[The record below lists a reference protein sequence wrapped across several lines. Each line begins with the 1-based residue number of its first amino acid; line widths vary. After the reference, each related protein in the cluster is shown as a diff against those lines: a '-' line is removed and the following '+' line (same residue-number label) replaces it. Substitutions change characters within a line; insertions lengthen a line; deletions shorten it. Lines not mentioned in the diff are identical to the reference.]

1 MGDNVYLGDR
11 NGVRTPMQWSP
22 DKNAGFSRA
31 NPQRL
36 YLPVIVDPGY
46 HYETVNVEAQ
56 DANPH
61 SLLWWMRRVIALRK
75 RHRAFSRGTLEL
87 LAPDNHR
94 VLAFLRRHE
103 KETLLVIANLSR
115 FVQHVALDLSAL
127 AGMTPV
133 EMFGRS
139 AFPPITKAPYQ
150 LTLSQHSFYWFALET
165 RPARRVRQTAPQPNP
180 ETPVPVVVTRGPWTG
195 LFTGSGRE
203 ELENALLTALPA
215 HRWLTDGERVVRGVT
230 IREVIPWPE
239 GAQLLLLGVDLVD
252 AEPEFYTL
260 PVAFAPDA
268 SRLKPAAGAVLARVE
283 SGTPEES
290 GVLYVPVGDAGFT
303 AAVVEAIGRGE
314 TVRAR
319 GVAAFSAFAAADF
332 AALRGTGP
340 LAPAVLSGEEGA
352 TVVRLGGRLILKLFH
367 RWEPGINPELEVG
380 RFLAERTTFRHVP
393 RLAGWLEIR
402 PRTPG
407 EASTLGILQEMIPN
421 EGDAWRWTLDAL
433 GRYFERA
440 QTGWGRGE
448 HGTAPVP
455 AETLLE
461 LAARE
466 PTADDFER
474 LGTYL
479 PSIQLLGERTAE
491 MHIALA
497 ANRDDRDFAPEP
509 FSELYQRSL
518 YDSLR
523 TLARSS
529 FRRLRQELDGMP
541 DAERALAEQALALEE
556 RVIGRFRG
564 LVGAKLAAERI
575 RCHGDYHLGRVLFT
589 GRDFVILGFEGEPR
603 RPLSER
609 RLKRS
614 PLRDVAAMLRSFH
627 YAASAKLFEEA
638 AAGLVSRGA
647 LAELETWARYWER
660 WVSAS
665 FLRSYLE
672 RARGASFLPASRED
686 VAMLLDIYRLEKALS
701 ELTQELSRRP
711 AWAGIP
717 LQGILGIVGE

>member
-1 MGDNVYLGDR
+1 
-11 NGVRTPMQWSP
+11 
-22 DKNAGFSRA
+22 
-31 NPQRL
+31 
-36 YLPVIVDPGY
+36 
-46 HYETVNVEAQ
+46 
-56 DANPH
+56 
-61 SLLWWMRRVIALRK
+61 
-75 RHRAFSRGTLEL
+75 
-87 LAPDNHR
+87 
-94 VLAFLRRHE
+94 
-103 KETLLVIANLSR
+103 
-115 FVQHVALDLSAL
+115 
-127 AGMTPV
+127 
-133 EMFGRS
+133 
-139 AFPPITKAPYQ
+139 
-150 LTLSQHSFYWFALET
+150 
-165 RPARRVRQTAPQPNP
+165 
-180 ETPVPVVVTRGPWTG
+180 
-195 LFTGSGRE
+195 
-203 ELENALLTALPA
+203 
-215 HRWLTDGERVVRGVT
+215 
-230 IREVIPWPE
+230 
-239 GAQLLLLGVDLVD
+239 
-252 AEPEFYTL
+252 
-260 PVAFAPDA
+260 
-268 SRLKPAAGAVLARVE
+268 
-283 SGTPEES
+283 
-290 GVLYVPVGDAGFT
+290 
-303 AAVVEAIGRGE
+303 
-314 TVRAR
+314 
-319 GVAAFSAFAAADF
+319 
-332 AALRGTGP
+332 
-340 LAPAVLSGEEGA
+340 
-352 TVVRLGGRLILKLFH
+352 
-367 RWEPGINPELEVG
+367 
-380 RFLAERTTFRHVP
+380 
-393 RLAGWLEIR
+393 
-402 PRTPG
+402 
-407 EASTLGILQEMIPN
+407 MIPN

-448 HGTAPVP
+448 HGLAPEP

-497 ANRDDRDFAPEP
+497 SSREDRDFAPEP

-529 FRRLRQELDGMP
+529 FRRLRQELDLLP
-541 DAERALAEQALALEE
+541 DAERALGERALATEE
-556 RVIGRFRG
+556 RMIGRFRG
-564 LVGAKLAAERI
+564 LVRAKLAAERI

-614 PLRDVAAMLRSFH
+614 PLRDVAVMLRSFH

-638 AAGLVSRGA
+638 AAGVVSREA
-647 LAELETWARYWER
+647 LAELESWARYWER

-686 VAMLLDIYRLEKALS
+686 VAMLLDVYRLEKALS

-717 LQGILGIVGE
+717 LQGILGILGE